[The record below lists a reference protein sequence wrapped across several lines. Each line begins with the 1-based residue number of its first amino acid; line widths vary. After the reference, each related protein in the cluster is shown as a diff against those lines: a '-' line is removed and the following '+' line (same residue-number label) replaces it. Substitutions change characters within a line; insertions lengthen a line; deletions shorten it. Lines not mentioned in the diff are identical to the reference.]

1 MGNKKNKRKRA
12 RLRHIET
19 VRDNGRKTA
28 AKRWSEHNKDIDE
41 ATSTTS
47 NALETSSQHSTMDCV
62 DDENGMSA
70 YMELRTVSPA
80 YMPLRTVTPTPCEN
94 SLDDNIQPLVQLD
107 TVLST
112 PSQENES
119 LIIEEEF
126 ENSKSETSMGR
137 RVIDMTYFFERLQ
150 EISAHTSLFNC
161 NLSNIIIAGEK
172 RIGFISHF
180 KFKCELCGTY
190 FSVSSDDPNNT
201 KNVDINTAVC
211 SGIVATG
218 IGYSQLEEICSAM
231 DVPIFTEKYFA
242 KVQSQVYDDW
252 EATAVEAME
261 EAAGREYDAAIAEGR
276 VKDGIPVIDVYVD
289 GAWCTRSYGN
299 NYRALSGV
307 AAIVGRRFGEVLFIG
322 VKNKY
327 CLICARAEK
336 KGETPKEHVCYK
348 NYEGSSSGM
357 EAAII
362 CEGFMKSIEMYGL
375 IYGNV
380 IEMEIPPLTQNR
392 RCKPIPQS
400 CVCVGTISEMQKYI
414 VLTGV
419 VGTGN
424 RYTVASKQRARE
436 CAIVTMYFAS
446 SQTVQRPAPAPL

>member
-112 PSQENES
+112 PSQEDES
-119 LIIEEEF
+119 LILEEEF
-126 ENSKSETSMGR
+126 ENSKSET
-137 RVIDMTYFFERLQ
+137 I
-150 EISAHTSLFNC
+150 
-161 NLSNIIIAGEK
+161 
-172 RIGFISHF
+172 
-180 KFKCELCGTY
+180 
-190 FSVSSDDPNNT
+190 SSDDPNNT

-380 IEMEIPPLTQNR
+380 IGDGDSSTYSKIVAANPYPNHVKQNDYGESAAAPDMNEEEFKEAKTSFFER
-392 RCKPIPQS
+392 LKDLVKDRKSIEKQTVLQRDS
-400 CVCVGTISEMQKYI
+400 ICVGTISEMQKYI

-446 SQTVQRPAPAPL
+446 SQTVQRPAPVPL